1 MVKIAFL
8 DKFGLKFGKN
18 LKNKVGRMNLDRF
31 NMTMTVSITMP
42 MTMTVTGK
50 GHGNIS
56 SL

>member
-18 LKNKVGRMNLDRF
+18 LKNKVRRMNLYRF
-31 NMTMTVSITMP
+31 NMTMTVSITMA
-42 MTMTVTGK
+42 MTVTGK